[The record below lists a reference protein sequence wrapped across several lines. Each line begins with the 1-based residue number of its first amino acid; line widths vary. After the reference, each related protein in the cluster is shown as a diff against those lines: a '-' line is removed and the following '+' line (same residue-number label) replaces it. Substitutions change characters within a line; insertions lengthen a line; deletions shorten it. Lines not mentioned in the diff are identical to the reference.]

1 MKETVGIKM
10 HEDCIDCPHRINDQ
24 GLGTD
29 WCRRLMNSVQN
40 ITYCKLWKIKCSEL
54 RLMEDPL

>member
-10 HEDCIDCPHRINDQ
+10 HEDCIDCSYRLNPQ
-24 GLGTD
+24 GVYTD
-29 WCRRLMNSVQN
+29 WCRRLMNFVED
-40 ITYCKLWKIKCSEL
+40 IKYCKLWKIKCSEL